1 MASKPFFKISPC
13 TVLPPI
19 PSSQTHLF
27 HTKRL
32 IFSTFPFKPISNI
45 HPFSLKNHG
54 FSSISDANIHTI
66 VSHLYGEILEENG
79 IDLAKMKVLTRKMKE
94 LGIDSNLY
102 KPRQYNHLICPM
114 CKGGDSVEKSLSL
127 FITANGFVDLFSSKM
142 WLERQYSESLSIV
155 PILLQAYVNGKSMS
169 ERIAHI
175 LEVKQTREITE
186 KSLDLEPTCS
196 EVAMVR
202 HA

>member
-1 MASKPFFKISPC
+1 MARIKPQAPLQQSKKKKGPSRIGAA
-13 TVLPPI
+13 TVILY
-19 PSSQTHLF
+19 
-27 HTKRL
+27 
-32 IFSTFPFKPISNI
+32 
-45 HPFSLKNHG
+45 SL
-54 FSSISDANIHTI
+54 TI
-66 VSHLYGEILEENG
+66 VILEENG

-94 LGIDSNLY
+94 LGIDSNLC

-127 FITANGFVDLFSSKM
+127 FINANGNLALWTCF
-142 WLERQYSESLSIV
+142 
-155 PILLQAYVNGKSMS
+155 QAKCGWRGNTGYQTYVNGKSMS
-169 ERIAHI
+169 ERISHI

-196 EVAMVR
+196 EVAVVR